1 MDSLCLFS
9 FFSINYYTIQ
19 VVDFSGIRTR
29 IWGKKVVYTDHLT
42 QHHGPEIKHFDWMVQ
57 IMRRSTIF
65 FQIREVKLHRN
76 FRLHHWLL
84 CWNTIRSCV
93 TNPEQ
98 IGLTKTI
105 LFVVKTLPSHCLRI
119 ICYPIQTEIWICLIC
134 PLCLPWYFISWLSK

>member
-29 IWGKKVVYTDHLT
+29 ILGKKVEYTDHLT

-65 FQIREVKLHRN
+65 FKLEKLN
-76 FRLHHWLL
+76 CIEILDYI
-84 CWNTIRSCV
+84 TDSCV
-93 TNPEQ
+93 ETQLEA
-98 IGLTKTI
+98 
-105 LFVVKTLPSHCLRI
+105 V
-119 ICYPIQTEIWICLIC
+119 
-134 PLCLPWYFISWLSK
+134 